1 CPQQS
6 ARQAGKGAPSRGI
19 GAARKRID
27 QEFDAVLSAHRTG
40 NGAQHGGKNGRM
52 RDRPQTNVTKNER
65 ERGSGISRKVS
76 HARFMPSTGIAVSL
90 PPAALTIAERAETVP
105 VPSSRTSTITFST
118 GKRPVHIA
126 RPRAGGV
133 SKTMRHRQQKF
144 RLVKKIKFRPY
155 FEIFGRFD
163 VGCSRRV
170 RNSTIIEGLF
180 DAHCTSGAIDRSD
193 PAKAL

>member
-1 CPQQS
+1 S
-6 ARQAGKGAPSRGI
+6 
-19 GAARKRID
+19 
-27 QEFDAVLSAHRTG
+27 E
-40 NGAQHGGKNGRM
+40 
-52 RDRPQTNVTKNER
+52 
-65 ERGSGISRKVS
+65 
-76 HARFMPSTGIAVSL
+76 
-90 PPAALTIAERAETVP
+90 TILVRL
-105 VPSSRTSTITFST
+105 SRTSTIQFTT
-118 GKRPVHIA
+118 TKPPVHIA
-126 RPRAGGV
+126 RPRTRGV